1 MRIMD
6 EATME
11 RVAQY
16 NIEYQK
22 EHGVS
27 PSYRNIMHA
36 LHLGSLATVQ
46 RYLNALEK
54 SGRIERTRIGTIDPL
69 PQLHTGKTTATPL
82 LGRIACGEPTT
93 EVEHIEESFALPQD
107 LFGTGKL
114 FMLHAHGDSMIEAG
128 IDDGDLLVIREQNYA
143 DDGEIIVALVNG
155 DNTLKR
161 LIHKG
166 GKTYLHPENSNMKDI
181 PVKNL
186 DIQGVLVSCIKMY

>member
-54 SGRIERTRIGTIDPL
+54 
-69 PQLHTGKTTATPL
+69 
-82 LGRIACGEPTT
+82 
-93 EVEHIEESFALPQD
+93 
-107 LFGTGKL
+107 
-114 FMLHAHGDSMIEAG
+114 
-128 IDDGDLLVIREQNYA
+128 
-143 DDGEIIVALVNG
+143 
-155 DNTLKR
+155 
-161 LIHKG
+161 
-166 GKTYLHPENSNMKDI
+166 
-181 PVKNL
+181 
-186 DIQGVLVSCIKMY
+186 